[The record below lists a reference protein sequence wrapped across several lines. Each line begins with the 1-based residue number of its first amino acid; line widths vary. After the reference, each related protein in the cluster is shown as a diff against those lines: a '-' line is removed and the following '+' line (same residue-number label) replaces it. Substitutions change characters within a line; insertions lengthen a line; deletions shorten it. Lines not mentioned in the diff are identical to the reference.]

1 MLGHE
6 VVFSATGTQV
16 GARCDPGRTPR
27 GPRSTRRIIRRRRRA
42 NTLVAVSAWERLLA
56 WEDQHRFAVD
66 SAITGLTLLLLL
78 PMAATGNT
86 GVFGTGPIVAVPWD
100 YSSNVSTGLATLTVL
115 AITVPLAW
123 RRVNP
128 ALSAGLVYGAIL
140 LQMLLGPALLLPVDF
155 LVLVSLYSVT
165 VHGPRW
171 ARRVAIWGA
180 VAGAV
185 LLGVLVSRRD
195 DLDAFASTAYT
206 VFALLTFLVVWA
218 LALVRRSRLLRI
230 EALVDRARQA
240 EIDRDQQSRLATA
253 AERAR
258 IAREMHDIV
267 AHSLSV
273 VIAQADG
280 GRYASSSDPEAATRA
295 LATISDIGRA
305 ALTDMRRLLG
315 VLRTED
321 GAGRDDAPGVLPGTG
336 SVPVV
341 TPQPAEGDLE
351 DLVAQLRETGMNISF
366 ARVGQPR
373 NLPPGAGLT
382 VYRIA
387 QESLT
392 NVLKH
397 AGPAPHVTVLL
408 AWTPGSVVLEVADD
422 GRGAAADSDGNG
434 HGLVGMRERTTMFG
448 GTLVAGP
455 RPGGGFRVRAEI
467 PTPNRTPWRAP

>member
-1 MLGHE
+1 MLGHG
-6 VVFSATGTQV
+6 VVISATGTQAAALRPRVDGGV
-16 GARCDPGRTPR
+16 GGLRPPDHPGAPRPQYAR
-27 GPRSTRRIIRRRRRA
+27 
-42 NTLVAVSAWERLLA
+42 AVSMWERLLA
-56 WEDQHRFAVD
+56 WEDQHKFAVD
-66 SAITGLTLLLLL
+66 SALTGLTLLVLL
-78 PMAATGNT
+78 PTAASGGTGAI
-86 GVFGTGPIVAVPWD
+86 GTGPFLDVSWAYPASQELAV
-100 YSSNVSTGLATLTVL
+100 VTTL

-123 RRVNP
+123 RRVSP
-128 ALSAGLVYGAIL
+128 AISAALVYGAVL
-140 LQMLLGPALLLPVDF
+140 LQMLLGPALLLPADL

-171 ARRVAIWGA
+171 ARRTAIWGA
-180 VAGAV
+180 VAGSV
-185 LLGVLVSRRD
+185 LLGVLIARRD
-195 DLDAFASTAYT
+195 GIDAFASTAYT

-240 EIDRDQQSRLATA
+240 EIDRDQQSQLATA

-280 GRYASSSDPEAATRA
+280 GRYAAASDPQAATRA
-295 LATISDIGRA
+295 LATIGDIGRA

-321 GAGRDDAPGVLPGTG
+321 GAGHDDPPGVLPAPGTR
-336 SVPVV
+336 SIPAV
-341 TPQPAEGDLE
+341 TPQPAEGDVE
-351 DLVAQLRETGMNISF
+351 NLVAQLRDTGMNISF
-366 ARVGQPR
+366 ARLGTPR

-408 AWTPGSVVLEVADD
+408 AWNPGSVVLEVADD
-422 GRGAAADSDGNG
+422 GRGASADSDGRG

-448 GTLVAGP
+448 GTLAAGP

-467 PTPNRTPWRAP
+467 PTPNRTP